1 LRFESDSQRPDS
13 SIAIDIVDPHGP
25 QFADAIPRL
34 RGLARYAEQNSG
46 VYRRIEV
53 VAQIGGTFRTID
65 LTEASARG
73 AVFAAE
79 TIKEIYEGDA
89 AVDYVA

>member
-1 LRFESDSQRPDS
+1 
-13 SIAIDIVDPHGP
+13 
-25 QFADAIPRL
+25 
-34 RGLARYAEQNSG
+34 LARYAEQNSG